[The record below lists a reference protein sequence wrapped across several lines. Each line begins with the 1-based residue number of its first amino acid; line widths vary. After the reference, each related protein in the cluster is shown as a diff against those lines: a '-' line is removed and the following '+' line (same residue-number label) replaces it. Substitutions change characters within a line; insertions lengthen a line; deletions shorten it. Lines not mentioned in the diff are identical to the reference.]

1 MEFRIGFKIN
11 FDLLQTSIAFSFKRK
26 VKGNRKVRKKET
38 KEEQLQI
45 KLYSTQTEFR
55 IDLNLFF
62 DLIQNS
68 IAFSHLVWFNSTALG
83 PGRKKT
89 NCLQK
94 ATVQWPWTTNDMA
107 TARNVGTAGWIFFI
121 NFAHRVKVHNNM
133 FLVYTKFNALS
144 YGYWGPYRFT
154 WFGILSGHT
163 WTLPY

>member
-26 VKGNRKVRKKET
+26 EKGNRKVRKKET

-55 IDLNLFF
+55 IDLNLFL

-94 ATVQWPWTTNDMA
+94 ATVQ
-107 TARNVGTAGWIFFI
+107 
-121 NFAHRVKVHNNM
+121 
-133 FLVYTKFNALS
+133 
-144 YGYWGPYRFT
+144 
-154 WFGILSGHT
+154 
-163 WTLPY
+163 